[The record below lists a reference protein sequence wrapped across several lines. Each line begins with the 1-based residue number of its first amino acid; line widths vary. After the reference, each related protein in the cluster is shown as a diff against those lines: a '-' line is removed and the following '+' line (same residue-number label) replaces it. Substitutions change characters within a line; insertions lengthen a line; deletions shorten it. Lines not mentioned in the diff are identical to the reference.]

1 MRQLGQIGPIVYLCI
16 KFDVSHLSRSS
27 DISGP
32 KKILMGCVIL
42 TTPILRVICN
52 PYADHSSFSR
62 SRYIVG
68 AHQNLNGLRDL
79 TTPLSGMVWHPRAST
94 CYGQPIYQI

>member
-32 KKILMGCVIL
+32 KKI
-42 TTPILRVICN
+42 
-52 PYADHSSFSR
+52 F
-62 SRYIVG
+62 
-68 AHQNLNGLRDL
+68 NGLRDPDHAHFKGDL
-79 TTPLSGMVWHPRAST
+79 
-94 CYGQPIYQI
+94 